1 MSNLFFFTHVFS
13 GFIANLFVWCFL
25 MATLFNFVRMSG
37 WQFKGVEK
45 ARFQEPMLLSL
56 VIFISYLIGGIVD
69 YFAHLKNFRAYLY
82 PNGFYFLL
90 DILTIIFIYLVIK
103 VNTKQGVICKKYL
116 LFGLSLNSLLFLVIQ
131 IDFALIY
138 EGLRAREP
146 WWFWYV
152 FPVAINAIDALMV
165 AVLIL
170 HKDFLKIHFLTN
182 KLLFRLS

>member
-1 MSNLFFFTHVFS
+1 
-13 GFIANLFVWCFL
+13 
-25 MATLFNFVRMSG
+25 MSG

-45 ARFQEPMLLSL
+45 AKFQEPMLLSL
-56 VIFISYLIGGIVD
+56 VMFISYLIGSIVD
-69 YFAHLKNFRAYLY
+69 YFAHLKNLRAYLY

-90 DILTIIFIYLVIK
+90 DILTIVFIYIVIK
-103 VNTKQGVICKKYL
+103 VETKQGVICKKYL
-116 LFGLSLNSLLFLVIQ
+116 LFGLTLNSLLFLAIQ

-152 FPVAINAIDALMV
+152 FPLAINAIDALMV

-170 HKDFLKIHFLTN
+170 HKDILKLHFLIN
-182 KLLFRLS
+182 KALMRTE